1 MENASKALVMAGEIL
16 IALLVVGAL
25 MLMINQVSYYQKSES
40 TSEKAQQQAEF
51 NKEYVQFTYG
61 DVKGYELISL
71 VNKVINY
78 NSKEAVGNSV
88 DYSLKITVNIDM
100 VGTTGTSFAQKYG
113 INGNTALFKKI
124 YTISDGNTNF
134 YDDISKYRELENT
147 YSLSIMSKLSA
158 NYDKLK
164 AVEGKNDEYAN
175 AMKEITGRAGV
186 NVGIKD
192 IEKYREY
199 SEFKTSTFKPGEVKY
214 YPNGQVKEMSFE
226 FKN

>member
-1 MENASKALVMAGEIL
+1 MENASKALVMAGGIL

-100 VGTTGTSFAQKYG
+100 VGTTTSFAQKYG
-113 INGNTALFKKI
+113 INGNTALFKKK
-124 YTISDGNTNF
+124 YTISNGNTNF
-134 YDDISKYRELENT
+134 YDDISKYRELENK

-164 AVEGKNDEYAN
+164 EVEGKNDEYAN

-214 YPNGQVKEMSFE
+214 HSNGQVKEMSFE

>member
-1 MENASKALVMAGEIL
+1 MENASKALVMAGGIL

-113 INGNTALFKKI
+113 INGNTALFKKK

-192 IEKYREY
+192 IKQYREY

>member
-1 MENASKALVMAGEIL
+1 MENASKALVMAGGIL

-113 INGNTALFKKI
+113 INGNTALFKKK
-124 YTISDGNTNF
+124 YTISNGNTNF

-175 AMKEITGRAGV
+175 AMKEITGRAEV

-214 YPNGQVKEMSFE
+214 YPNGQVKEISFE

>member
-1 MENASKALVMAGEIL
+1 MENASKALVMAGGIL

-113 INGNTALFKKI
+113 INGNTALFKKK
-124 YTISDGNTNF
+124 YTISNGNTSF
-134 YDDISKYRELENT
+134 YNDISKYR
-147 YSLSIMSKLSA
+147 
-158 NYDKLK
+158 
-164 AVEGKNDEYAN
+164 
-175 AMKEITGRAGV
+175 
-186 NVGIKD
+186 
-192 IEKYREY
+192 
-199 SEFKTSTFKPGEVKY
+199 
-214 YPNGQVKEMSFE
+214 
-226 FKN
+226 

>member
-1 MENASKALVMAGEIL
+1 MENASKALVMAGGIL

-113 INGNTALFKKI
+113 INGNTALFKKK
-124 YTISDGNTNF
+124 YTISNGNTNF
-134 YDDISKYRELENT
+134 YDDISKYRELENK

-175 AMKEITGRAGV
+175 AMKEITGRAEV

-214 YPNGQVKEMSFE
+214 YPNGQVKEISFE

>member
-1 MENASKALVMAGEIL
+1 MENASKALVMAGGIL

-88 DYSLKITVNIDM
+88 DYSLKITVNINM

-113 INGNTALFKKI
+113 INGNTALFKKK
-124 YTISDGNTNF
+124 YTISNGNTSF
-134 YDDISKYRELENT
+134 YDDISKYRELENK

-164 AVEGKNDEYAN
+164 EVEGKNDEYAN
-175 AMKEITGRAGV
+175 AMKEITGRTDV
-186 NVGIKD
+186 NIKIAD

-214 YPNGQVKEMSFE
+214 YSNGQVEEMSFE